1 MSAPILI
8 FPDFSNDFIL
18 DTDASEYGL
27 GAVLSQ
33 EVNGCEKVV
42 AYASRVLNK
51 AERKYSVTRKELLAV
66 VTFAK
71 HFRSYLLGRRF
82 VLRTDHSAL
91 QWLYSF
97 KEPEGQTAR
106 WLEMLQE
113 FDFEVIHRRGRD
125 HGNADALSRSNIQP
139 SQEACIASTSVLDHS
154 VQQLQQS
161 DEAIG
166 PLYHAMC
173 QGMRPD
179 PDKYKGACRE
189 FTQLVEQWNQL
200 VLNDAVLYR
209 QHEDANGYS
218 HLQLIVPKVSR
229 DDVLHKVHNAPSGGH
244 LGEAKTLSRLQERFY
259 WPGHVEAVKVWCRCC
274 ADCAARKS
282 PGQRRRAPLQ
292 SMQAGYPMQIIAV
305 DIVGPFSPV
314 QSGNNYVLVVS
325 DYFSKWMEA
334 FAIPNQEAV
343 TVAEKLVEEVF
354 CRFSIPEQLHSDQ
367 GRQFKGKLMQEVC
380 KLLTAYHPQS
390 DGLVERLNRT
400 LLSMLAATV
409 HEHPGDWDKKLRL
422 VCMAYN
428 TSVHQSTG
436 FSPFFLLFGH
446 QARLPVD
453 LAYGTAPMEEMTT
466 QEYVRNLR
474 QTLEEAYS
482 TVRNRT
488 GAALERQK
496 ELYNRKVHG
505 DEYQVGDLVWLHNP
519 VIPKRA
525 KRKLHCPW
533 TGPYRVVKKLSTVV
547 YRIQDTN
554 RRKRLVVH
562 FDRLKPCP
570 SMQAARPGKDHSP
583 QEVENQLPL
592 MQEHCHVGTDLRI
605 VDDDEESLEI
615 QPRGQMRMPRQQEL
629 PELQAHEDGHEA
641 LERDIQ
647 NEEQEV
653 PSQEEVAMQHDE
665 LPQQEVPS
673 QEKVA
678 MQHDELPQQ
687 EVPSQEEEVVQNQHR
702 YPRRNRR
709 APVYYGAVP
718 YS

>member
-1 MSAPILI
+1 
-8 FPDFSNDFIL
+8 
-18 DTDASEYGL
+18 
-27 GAVLSQ
+27 
-33 EVNGCEKVV
+33 
-42 AYASRVLNK
+42 
-51 AERKYSVTRKELLAV
+51 
-66 VTFAK
+66 
-71 HFRSYLLGRRF
+71 
-82 VLRTDHSAL
+82 
-91 QWLYSF
+91 
-97 KEPEGQTAR
+97 
-106 WLEMLQE
+106 
-113 FDFEVIHRRGRD
+113 
-125 HGNADALSRSNIQP
+125 
-139 SQEACIASTSVLDHS
+139 
-154 VQQLQQS
+154 
-161 DEAIG
+161 
-166 PLYHAMC
+166 
-173 QGMRPD
+173 
-179 PDKYKGACRE
+179 
-189 FTQLVEQWNQL
+189 
-200 VLNDAVLYR
+200 
-209 QHEDANGYS
+209 
-218 HLQLIVPKVSR
+218 
-229 DDVLHKVHNAPSGGH
+229 
-244 LGEAKTLSRLQERFY
+244 
-259 WPGHVEAVKVWCRCC
+259 
-274 ADCAARKS
+274 
-282 PGQRRRAPLQ
+282 
-292 SMQAGYPMQIIAV
+292 
-305 DIVGPFSPV
+305 
-314 QSGNNYVLVVS
+314 
-325 DYFSKWMEA
+325 
-334 FAIPNQEAV
+334 
-343 TVAEKLVEEVF
+343 
-354 CRFSIPEQLHSDQ
+354 
-367 GRQFKGKLMQEVC
+367 MQEVC
-380 KLLTAYHPQS
+380 KLLHIDKTRTTAYHPQS

-436 FSPFFLLFGH
+436 FSPFFLLFGR

-488 GAALERQK
+488 GAGLERQK

-519 VIPKRA
+519 VIPKGA

-570 SMQAARPGKDHSP
+570 SMQAARPGKDHKP

-605 VDDDEESLEI
+605 VDDDEEILEI
-615 QPRGQMRMPRQQEL
+615 QPRDRGQMRKPRQQEL

-653 PSQEEVAMQHDE
+653 PSQEEV
-665 LPQQEVPS
+665 
-673 QEKVA
+673 
-678 MQHDELPQQ
+678 
-687 EVPSQEEEVVQNQHR
+687 VQNQHR

-709 APVYYGAVP
+709 APLYYGAVP

>member
-1 MSAPILI
+1 M
-8 FPDFSNDFIL
+8 
-18 DTDASEYGL
+18 
-27 GAVLSQ
+27 V
-33 EVNGCEKVV
+33 EV
-42 AYASRVLNK
+42 
-51 AERKYSVTRKELLAV
+51 
-66 VTFAK
+66 
-71 HFRSYLLGRRF
+71 
-82 VLRTDHSAL
+82 
-91 QWLYSF
+91 
-97 KEPEGQTAR
+97 
-106 WLEMLQE
+106 
-113 FDFEVIHRRGRD
+113 
-125 HGNADALSRSNIQP
+125 
-139 SQEACIASTSVLDHS
+139 
-154 VQQLQQS
+154 
-161 DEAIG
+161 
-166 PLYHAMC
+166 
-173 QGMRPD
+173 
-179 PDKYKGACRE
+179 
-189 FTQLVEQWNQL
+189 
-200 VLNDAVLYR
+200 
-209 QHEDANGYS
+209 
-218 HLQLIVPKVSR
+218 
-229 DDVLHKVHNAPSGGH
+229 
-244 LGEAKTLSRLQERFY
+244 
-259 WPGHVEAVKVWCRCC
+259 
-274 ADCAARKS
+274 
-282 PGQRRRAPLQ
+282 
-292 SMQAGYPMQIIAV
+292 
-305 DIVGPFSPV
+305 
-314 QSGNNYVLVVS
+314 
-325 DYFSKWMEA
+325 

-367 GRQFKGKLMQEVC
+367 GRQFEGKLMQDVC
-380 KLLTAYHPQS
+380 RLLHIDKTRTTAYHPQS

-436 FSPFFLLFGH
+436 FSPFFSIVWPSSEATCRSCLWDC
-446 QARLPVD
+446 P
-453 LAYGTAPMEEMTT
+453 YGRDDNTGVCQKPAT
-466 QEYVRNLR
+466 
-474 QTLEEAYS
+474 TLEEAYS

-519 VIPKRA
+519 VIPKGA

-615 QPRGQMRMPRQQEL
+615 QPRDRGQMRMPRQQEL
-629 PELQAHEDGHEA
+629 PELQALEDGHEA

-653 PSQEEVAMQHDE
+653 PFQEEVAMQNDE

-673 QEKVA
+673 Q
-678 MQHDELPQQ
+678 
-687 EVPSQEEEVVQNQHR
+687 EEVVQNQHR